1 MTISRTPAPTN
12 RVTLHALAA
21 MPVGEIAGL
30 PVEQLALLLDD
41 LAEEKARLKRLDD
54 WLNGALALRYGER
67 AQALRHA
74 LGKDAGTVRIE
85 EAEGYVAICD
95 VPKKPEYDQG
105 KLRAAVETIRSWGSN
120 PDDYVGIEIK
130 VSETR
135 YGAWPPEIRRLFDP
149 ARTLRLGRPTYRI
162 ERPKSR

>member
-1 MTISRTPAPTN
+1 MSMNN
-12 RVTLHALAA
+12 RITLDDLMG
-21 MPVGEIAGL
+21 MPVGEISGL

-41 LAEEKARLKRLDD
+41 LAEERARLKRLDD

-67 AQALRHA
+67 ARALRHA

-85 EAEGYVAICD
+85 EAEGFVAICD
-95 VPKKPEYDQG
+95 LPKKPEYDQG

-120 PDDYVGIEIK
+120 PDDYIGIEIK

-135 YGAWPPEIRRLFDP
+135 YGAWPPEIRRLFEP
-149 ARTLRLGRPTYRI
+149 ARTLRVGKPGFRL
-162 ERPKSR
+162 ERPKPR

>member
-1 MTISRTPAPTN
+1 MNN
-12 RVTLHALAA
+12 RITLDDLGG

-74 LGKDAGTVRIE
+74 QGKDAGTVRIE
-85 EAEGYVAICD
+85 EAEGFIAICD
-95 VPKKPEYDQG
+95 LPKKPEYDQG
-105 KLRAAVETIRSWGSN
+105 KLRAAVDTIRSWGSN
-120 PDDYVGIEIK
+120 PDDYVTTEIK

-135 YGAWPPEIRRLFDP
+135 YGAWPPEIRRLFEP
-149 ARTLRLGRPTYRI
+149 ARTLRFGKPGFRL
-162 ERPKSR
+162 ERPKPR

>member
-1 MTISRTPAPTN
+1 MNN
-12 RVTLHALAA
+12 RITLDDLMG
-21 MPVGEIAGL
+21 MPVGEISGL

-41 LAEEKARLKRLDD
+41 LAEERARLKRLDD

-85 EAEGYVAICD
+85 EAEGFVAICD
-95 VPKKPEYDQG
+95 LPKKPEYDQG
-105 KLRAAVETIRSWGSN
+105 KLRAAIETLRSWGSN
-120 PDDYVGIEIK
+120 PDDYVTTEIK

-135 YGAWPPEIRRLFDP
+135 YGAWPPEIRRLFEP
-149 ARTLRLGRPTYRI
+149 ARTLRFGKPGFRL
-162 ERPKSR
+162 ERPKPR

>member
-1 MTISRTPAPTN
+1 MNTTPTPTN
-12 RVTLHALAA
+12 RITLDALVA

-30 PVEQLALLLDD
+30 PVDQLVLLLDE

-54 WLNGALALRYGER
+54 WLNGALTLRYADR
-67 AQALRHA
+67 AQTLRHA

-85 EAEGYVAICD
+85 EVDGFVAVCD
-95 VPKKPEYDQG
+95 LPKKPEYDQS

-120 PDDYVGIEIK
+120 PDDYVTTEIK

-135 YGAWPPEIRRLFDP
+135 YGAWPPEIRRLFEP
-149 ARTLRLGRPTYRI
+149 ARTLRFGKPGFRL
-162 ERPKSR
+162 ERPKPR